1 MIISSMAIRLLPY
14 LKYCEKCCGEHGV
27 SMPLE
32 DSNFS
37 SFVISTQSGTAGH
50 GSFIFN
56 FEGWKGM
63 NSEDAE
69 GASERTSSP
78 VGYGE

>member
-37 SFVISTQSGTAGH
+37 SFVYLPRSGTARLH

-56 FEGWKGM
+56 FLRDGEGM

-69 GASERTSSP
+69 EA
-78 VGYGE
+78 